1 MAQLRFGSAGVTAR
15 EIDLSA
21 PVKQAPTGVPAG
33 VIGTAT
39 RGPAFVP
46 ITVGLLDDFYAKF
59 GATDGKKFGPL
70 AVVEWLRN
78 AGSVTYIRVMGIGD
92 GRKRVTDGNVAGS
105 VNSAGFV
112 VGEKLARESDGTLF
126 RNDYANLGGPLG
138 RTFLLGCL
146 MSESAGSTIFS
157 SAGLHDFGQD
167 VAALPIIRGVLMTP
181 SGVIARLSSSYTANS
196 VAPGATDVADDST
209 AKGAL
214 TGSVVLLDGGN
225 AKQEFVVLLNG
236 HKGTDPLY
244 PNVLTASFDMTAPN
258 YFPNVFNTD
267 PFDIQQAGHYL
278 YAHYDVHPSTAEVT
292 GSGNII
298 TGSVTGSY
306 ITGTEELAFLTTS
319 SLGRNVGSSTVPNY
333 ENFEDR
339 FGYATTPWITSQ
351 RFGGTRYNLFRLH
364 ALDAGKDVSNLY
376 KFSIENLVN
385 STDPNNKYG
394 SFDLI
399 VREFTDRDTDQR
411 PVEAWRGLTL
421 DPNSDRYIAKIIGDA
436 YGFYD
441 FDRTESEQK
450 LVVEGQYENQSNIIR
465 VEVSTNIENFVVD
478 ATALPVGVRG
488 AAHLISSGS
497 APLTAGDEYT
507 WVKNAVTPP
516 VPFRPNITQGSGA
529 KQTVQTQYYWG
540 YQFEHV
546 TSLATPNG
554 STLRNKSMQ
563 SHVKFF
569 PNFMTNAINFVVSDN
584 NGAVDTTENGIV
596 DVDRFNIGLF
606 TLENLQVVTS
616 SVGTADPNAWEQATY
631 VRNGNIGVDDSAKTR
646 RLETK
651 DFTQSNRRF
660 LKFNFFMQGGFDGT
674 NSFDRDE
681 VALNNNA
688 IRADVDDENRGQNLG
703 PNVRA
708 FTKAIDIMSNV
719 VATDVQLLAVPG
731 VRTPLVTNY
740 ALERTEARFDAMY
753 LMDIEEIDTQGNL
766 IRSGSQPISVQ
777 LTVND
782 FASRALDNSFGTA
795 YFPDVLMTDPNT
807 ETNLFVPPSVHVLGA
822 MALNDAI
829 GHPWFAPAGFT
840 RGALVTALE
849 AKVQLKKENMD
860 ALYDVNINP
869 LTAFP
874 GNATSGT
881 NPRGGVIIW
890 GQRTLQQ
897 AASALDRVNVRRL
910 LIDIRRQVR
919 VIANTIIFEP
929 NRETTLAKFSAA
941 VTPRL
946 QRVQA
951 LAGLERFRVVIDSS
965 TTTQA
970 DIENNT
976 IRGKIFVQPTKTVEF
991 VSLDFVVSNTLQQV
1005 Q

>member
-21 PVKQAPTGVPAG
+21 PIKQAPTGIPAG

-46 ITVGLLDDFYAKF
+46 ITVGLLDDFFAKF

-78 AGSVTYIRVMGIGD
+78 AGSVTYIRVMGVGD
-92 GRKRVTDGNVAGS
+92 GRKRVTDGNTAGT
-105 VNSAGFV
+105 VTNAGFV
-112 VGEKLARESDGTLF
+112 VGEEQPRESDGTLF

-138 RTFLLGCL
+138 RTFMLGCL
-146 MSESAGSTIFS
+146 MSESAGSTVFS
-157 SAGLHDFGQD
+157 SAGLHSSGQD
-167 VAALPIIRGVLMTP
+167 ATALPIIRGVLMTP
-181 SGVIARLSSSYTANS
+181 SGVIARLSSSYTADS
-196 VAPGATDVADDST
+196 VAPGSTDVADDST
-209 AKGAL
+209 AKGGL
-214 TGSVVLLDGGN
+214 TGSVVLLDDGT

-236 HKGTDPLY
+236 HKGIDPLY

-267 PFDIQQAGHYL
+267 PFNMQRAGHYL
-278 YAHYDVHPSTAEVT
+278 YAHYDVHPATAVVT
-292 GSGNII
+292 GSGDVI
-298 TGSVTGSY
+298 TGSATGSY
-306 ITGTEELAFLTTS
+306 VGGIEEIAFLTTS

-339 FGYATTPWITSQ
+339 FSYAKTPWLTSQ

-364 ALDAGKDVSNLY
+364 ALDAGKDVSSQY

-394 SFDLI
+394 SFDLVI
-399 VREFTDRDTDQR
+399 REFTDRDTDQR
-411 PVEAWRGLTL
+411 PAEAWRGLTL
-421 DPNSDRYIAKIIGDA
+421 DPNSDRYIAKVVGDA

-450 LVVEGQYENQSNIIR
+450 LVVEGQYENQSNIVR
-465 VEVSTNIENFVVD
+465 VEVSTDIENATVD
-478 ATALPVGVRG
+478 PTALPVGVRG
-488 AAHLISSGS
+488 AAHLVTSGS
-497 APLTAGDEYT
+497 APLTAAGDYS

-516 VPFRPNITQGSGA
+516 VPFRTNITQGSGA
-529 KQTVQTQYYWG
+529 KQSVQPQYYWG

-546 TSLATPNG
+546 TSLSTPNG
-554 STLRNKSMQ
+554 STLRNKSMN
-563 SHVKFF
+563 SHSKFY
-569 PNFMTNAINFVVSDN
+569 PDFMTNTINFVVGEN
-584 NGAVDTTENGIV
+584 NGVVDTVENGIL
-596 DVDRFNIGLF
+596 DADRFNIGLF
-606 TLENLQVVTS
+606 TLENVRVVTS
-616 SVGTADPNAWEQATY
+616 SAGTADSNSWDQASY
-631 VRNGNIGVDDSAKTR
+631 IRNGNINADDSAKTR

-660 LKFNFFMQGGFDGT
+660 LKFNFFMQGGFDGV

-681 VALNNNA
+681 VEINNNA
-688 IRADVDDENRGQNLG
+688 VRSDVDDESRGQNLG

-719 VATDVQLLAVPG
+719 VATDVQLLAMPG

-740 ALERTEARFDAMY
+740 ALEQTETRFDAMY
-753 LMDIEEIDTQGNL
+753 LMDIEEKDTQGNL
-766 IRSGSQPISVQ
+766 VRSGTQPISVQ
-777 LTVND
+777 LTAND
-782 FASRALDNSFGTA
+782 FASRALDNTFGAA

-807 ETNLFVPPSVHVLGA
+807 KTNLFVPPSVAVLGA
-822 MALNDAI
+822 MALNDAV

-840 RGALVTALE
+840 RGALATALE

-881 NPRGGVIIW
+881 NPRGGVIVW

-919 VIANTIIFEP
+919 TIANTIVFEP
-929 NRETTLAKFSAA
+929 NRGATLAKFSAA

-951 LAGLERFRVVIDSS
+951 LSGLERFRVVIDSS

-991 VSLDFVVSNTLQQV
+991 VSLDFVVSNRLQQV